1 MAIDVLVVDLIPAN
15 AIELFGNRAQA
26 NTNRSGE
33 EFNYRT
39 QTNTNHRLS
48 WILLADYFTLLYSTL
63 LYSTLLYS
71 TLLFFNYVLFYWT
84 QTKHFVDFLK

>member
-39 QTNTNHRLS
+39 IRFDLRGSTTRTSIATLAGVWVRLRRNERENLS
-48 WILLADYFTLLYSTL
+48 I
-63 LYSTLLYS
+63 
-71 TLLFFNYVLFYWT
+71 
-84 QTKHFVDFLK
+84 QTK

>member
-1 MAIDVLVVDLIPAN
+1 MAIDVLIVDLIPAN
-15 AIELFGNRAQA
+15 PIELFGNRAKA

-48 WILLADYFTLLYSTL
+48 WILLVDYFTLLYSTL
-63 LYSTLLYS
+63 LYSTLPYSTLLYS
-71 TLLFFNYVLFYWT
+71 TLLYPALPYPTLRYHV
-84 QTKHFVDFLK
+84 Q